1 MTCFKRTFEHVALLM
16 NGLSVLIGFRGFQLH
31 RFFADRA
38 RWKVRPDSAWN
49 PSNKSR
55 NVWHGAA
62 SDVNQQSAQET
73 VARLGTAEGCVRDF
87 LKSST
92 GLDNYKRQ
100 ECVEETCRWRGQCLE
115 TTGVSASF
123 ARCSPPDYAV
133 V

>member
-1 MTCFKRTFEHVALLM
+1 M

-55 NVWHGAA
+55 NVWHGGA
-62 SDVNQQSAQET
+62 SDVNQQSTQET

-87 LKSST
+87 LESST
-92 GLDNYKRQ
+92 GLDNYKRY
-100 ECVEETCRWRGQCLE
+100 ECVEKRRRWRE
-115 TTGVSASF
+115 TVFRRPQASV
-123 ARCSPPDYAV
+123 RRLRRVHHPDYAV
-133 V
+133 VSSA